1 MAGMLVGFTDFST
14 SMAPSF
20 LLSLLLS
27 SSSSSSMAVQMG
39 EKAAARVGVGRRRRR
54 RAHAL
59 VGGDDADG
67 GKGSGAAAQIGEK
80 AAARA
85 SGDGGDVRVR
95 CCRRCHRWGEG
106 SGVRVR
112 RVTAVTCACVAGG
125 SAADGGKGSG
135 TRVRRAA
142 APAWSPLSS
151 PFSPCSLWSQTTE
164 RTCGWTSRGKT
175 VQKKIIS
182 VKNLLQMQQTLK
194 MAFERISF

>member
-27 SSSSSSMAVQMG
+27 SSSSSSVAVQMG
-39 EKAAARVGVGRRRRR
+39 EKAAARVGVGRRRR

-67 GKGSGAAAQIGEK
+67 GKGSGAVAQIGEK
-80 AAARA
+80 AAVSA

-135 TRVRRAA
+135 THVRRAA

-175 VQKKIIS
+175 VQKK
-182 VKNLLQMQQTLK
+182 L
-194 MAFERISF
+194 FR

>member
-27 SSSSSSMAVQMG
+27 SSSSSSVAVQMG
-39 EKAAARVGVGRRRRR
+39 EKAAARVGVGRRRR

-67 GKGSGAAAQIGEK
+67 GKGSGAVAQIGEK
-80 AAARA
+80 AAVSA

-125 SAADGGKGSG
+125 SAADGGK
-135 TRVRRAA
+135 AA
-142 APAWSPLSS
+142 AHTFVGRRRRRGRRCLRP
-151 PFSPCSLWSQTTE
+151 SLLA
-164 RTCGWTSRGKT
+164 RCGRRRQREHVVGRPGAKPS
-175 VQKKIIS
+175 KKIIS